1 MKLKF
6 NPKLDYQ
13 LEAIDSIVD
22 IFEGQAICDTNFTV
36 PQLDN
41 DTLFE
46 SNLGVGNKLTL
57 DEEDILKNVQK
68 IQLRNGLKQSKK
80 LTSYDFNIEMETGT
94 GKTYVYLRTIFE
106 LNRKYGFTKFVIVV
120 PSIAIK
126 EGVYKSLQ
134 ITKEHFKG
142 LYDNVPY
149 DYFIYDSQKLG
160 QVRNFATND
169 YIQIMVINI
178 DAFRKSFSDP
188 SKQTKANIIHRE
200 NDRLNGLKPIEYV
213 QETQPIVI
221 IDEPQ
226 SVDTTS
232 KAKKAIASLNPLF
245 KLRYS
250 ATHKE
255 VYNLMYKLD
264 SVDAYERKLVKQIE
278 VASIVVKD
286 SNNQAYI
293 KLLAVDNKKTPISAT
308 IELDINKNGKT
319 KREKRKVTQSE
330 DLYELSGG
338 REVYHGYIINDIY
351 CEEGFEYIDFTS
363 KPDVIGLGET
373 IGNVDQDE
381 IKRLQIRKTI
391 EEHLDKEL
399 KLKEKGIKVLSLF
412 FLDKVANYRYY
423 DKDGYPQKGK
433 YALIF
438 EEEYNKL
445 IKKPKYHTLFENIEE
460 VAAEKVHD
468 GYFAIDRKKD
478 ANGEYRVK
486 DSNGI
491 YQADESAYN
500 LIMKEKEKL
509 LSFDYQLKFI
519 FSHSA
524 LKEGWDNPNVFQ
536 ICTLNETN
544 SEMKKR
550 QEIGRGLRIAV
561 DQDGERHAGF
571 DINTLTI
578 MANESYEDFAK
589 ALQKEIEEEEGI
601 KFGIVEKHTFAN
613 VVTVNDHGQRAYL
626 GEKSSENIWQYLLA
640 DKYIDK
646 KGLIQNKLR
655 EELSLNILNIPVEY
669 DEEKDQIFG
678 ILKKIAGKLNI
689 KNREDRTEVNLNEAV
704 YLDEDFKRLWDKIKY
719 KTTYFVDFSV
729 DELIEKCA
737 NEIKNNLLVGNTEMI
752 YTKAKT
758 EISRGGVLPDEDTVK
773 ERRYQYRPT
782 DYNLPDIISYLQNET
797 QLTRKTVVEILVK
810 SDRLNDFKVNPQ
822 KFIDEVIRI
831 IQYNMRSFIVDGIKY
846 EKIADDEYY
855 AQELF
860 ANEELFGYLSSNM
873 LKCKKSVYN
882 YVVYDS
888 GIEEKLARKFEKSD
902 NVLVYAKLPAWF
914 KIPTPLGS
922 YNPDWAVLIEKDAEM
937 KLYFVVESKGNINPR
952 LLRDVEDDK
961 IKCGRRHFKAL
972 EEGVKYTVVDSFDRL
987 MDEVYQ

>member
-106 LNRKYGFTKFVIVV
+106 LNKKYGFTKFVIVV

-126 EGVYKSLQ
+126 EGVYKSLE
-134 ITKEHFKG
+134 ITKEHFKA

-188 SKQTKANIIHRE
+188 SKQTRANIIHRE
-200 NDRLNGLKPIEYV
+200 NDRLNGLKPIEFV

-226 SVDTTS
+226 SVDTTP

-278 VASIVVKD
+278 VASIAVKD

-293 KLLAVDNKKTPISAT
+293 KLLAVDNKKSPISAT
-308 IELDINKNGKT
+308 IELGISQNGKT
-319 KREKRKVTQSE
+319 KRDKRRVTQGE

-338 REVYHGYIINDIY
+338 REVYRGYIINDIY

-363 KPDVIGLGET
+363 KPDVIRLGET

-438 EEEYNKL
+438 EEEYKKI
-445 IKKPKYHTLFENIEE
+445 IKKPKYHTLFKDIEE

-486 DSNGI
+486 DSKGI

-561 DQDGERHAGF
+561 DQDGKRHAGF

-613 VVTVNDHGQRAYL
+613 VVTVDDHGQRAYL
-626 GEKSSENIWQYLLA
+626 GEKSSENIWQYFLT

-646 KGLIQNKLR
+646 KGLIQDKLR
-655 EELSLNILNIPVEY
+655 EELGLNILKIPAEY
-669 DEEKDQIFG
+669 DEEQDQIFG

-689 KNREDRTEVNLNEAV
+689 KNRDDRTEVNLNKAV
-704 YLDEDFKRLWDKIKY
+704 YLDKDFKRLWDKIKY
-719 KTTYFVDFSV
+719 KTTYSVDFSV
-729 DELIEKCA
+729 DELIERCA
-737 NEIKNNLLVGNTEMI
+737 NEIKNNLLVGNAEMI

-773 ERRYQYRPT
+773 ERRYQYRPK
-782 DYNLPDIISYLQNET
+782 DYKLPDIISYLQNET
-797 QLTRKTVVEILVK
+797 QLTRKTIVEILVK
-810 SDRLNDFKVNPQ
+810 SGRLKDFKVNPQ

-846 EKIADDEYY
+846 EKIGDEEYY

-873 LKCKKSVYN
+873 LECKKSVYN

-888 GIEEKLARKFEKSD
+888 GIEEKLARRFEKSD

-922 YNPDWAVLIEKDAEM
+922 YNPDWAVLIEKDDEK
-937 KLYFVVESKGNINPR
+937 KLYFVVESKGNINPQ

-987 MDEVYQ
+987 MHEVYQ